1 MLEGPLGKQMMFFSI
16 PIALTQILQ
25 QLFNAAD
32 LAVVGRFVGKNAMA
46 AVGANNSVVS
56 IMVSLFFGISVGA
69 NVVIAHLIGS
79 GRKKEAGRAA
89 GSSIIMAL
97 LFGLLMLVIGELLAD
112 WILSSMGVPAEVM
125 DMAVLYL
132 RVYLIGMPVILL
144 YNFESAIFRAAGDTR
159 TPLISLTVSGVINVV
174 LNVFFVAALG
184 MTVDGVAWAT
194 VISNVVSSAIMFVR
208 LYRNPELRLREELKK
223 GLQKTA
229 ASGTLRVGLP
239 AGLQG
244 VVFSVSNII
253 IQSAVNS
260 LGADIMAASAAAFNV
275 EVIAYYIMNCFG
287 QTCVTYIGQNHGAG
301 NNARCRDIMRIAMQQ
316 DLAVTVAVDILLLAF
331 GHQILAIFN
340 TDPVVISYGY
350 TRMMYLLIPGV
361 FDAVME
367 VISGVL
373 RGYGRSLTPAL
384 IAVFGI
390 CGVRIAWVF
399 LVFPRYK
406 TFEALL
412 LTFGVSWVIT
422 AAAMIIAYA
431 VFIRRGGE
439 GGRI

>member
-1 MLEGPLGKQMMFFSI
+1 MLEGPLGKQMMLFAV

-32 LAVVGRFVGKNAMA
+32 LAVVGRFVGTNAMA

-69 NVVIAHLIGS
+69 NVVIAHLIGA
-79 GRKKEAGRAA
+79 GRKEEAGRAA

-112 WILSSMGVPAEVM
+112 WILSAMGVPAEVM

-144 YNFESAIFRAAGDTR
+144 YNFESAIFRAVGDTR
-159 TPLISLTVSGVINVV
+159 TPLMSLTIAGVINVG
-174 LNVFFVAALG
+174 LNVFFVVVIG

-194 VISNVVSSAIMFVR
+194 VISNAISSSIMFIK
-208 LYRNPELRLREELKK
+208 LLKDPDFRLREELKK
-223 GLQKTA
+223 GIQKTA
-229 ASGTLRVGLP
+229 ASGTLRIGLP

-244 VVFSVSNII
+244 TVFAISNII
-253 IQSAVNS
+253 IQTAINS
-260 LGADIMAASAAAFNV
+260 LGADIMAASSAAFNIEIV
-275 EVIAYYIMNCFG
+275 AYFIMNCFG

-301 NNARCRDIMRIAMQQ
+301 NEKRCRDIMRVGMIQ
-316 DLAVTVAVDILLLAF
+316 DLAVTACADIILLLF
-331 GHQILAIFN
+331 GHQLLAVFN

-350 TRMMYLLIPGV
+350 TRLMYLLIPGV
-361 FDAVME
+361 LDAVME
-367 VISGVL
+367 VVSGVL
-373 RGYGRSLTPAL
+373 RGYGRSLGPAL

-390 CGVRIAWVF
+390 CGVRIFWVF
-399 LVFPRYK
+399 FIFPKYH
-406 TFEALL
+406 TFNALL
-412 LTFGVSWVIT
+412 LTFGVSWAVT
-422 AAAMIIAYA
+422 AAAMLTAYA
-431 VFIRRGGE
+431 VFIRRQQA
-439 GGRI
+439 GRA